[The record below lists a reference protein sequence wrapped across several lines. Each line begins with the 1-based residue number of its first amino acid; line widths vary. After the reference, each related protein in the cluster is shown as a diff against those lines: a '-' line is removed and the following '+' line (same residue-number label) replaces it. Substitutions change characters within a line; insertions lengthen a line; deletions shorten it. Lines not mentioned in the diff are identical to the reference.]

1 VEPGR
6 DSGLGS
12 ASDQIGTPEQV
23 LSDAKTKQE
32 RVRTFLE
39 EQGLDA
45 LVLGRQDNF
54 AWLTAGGDSRVI
66 TTSEMGFGYLI
77 ITGDQKW
84 LVSHSMDGERF
95 IKEQVPDQGYDL
107 VTSYWHQASPEQKVL
122 NLTRGMAVGADFA
135 LEGARQYSQELVD
148 LHYPLTDL
156 DIERC
161 RWIGLTVNNILT
173 DVARNLQPGQTEQ
186 EVAAQLLY
194 EYALAGMTIDVLIV
208 GFDERVR
215 HYRHPMPTDNR
226 LQRYALLHPA
236 ARRWGL
242 HANVTRLV
250 HFGEPPSDTKRAI
263 DGVATIGGHV
273 ATMLAPGVLFADILT
288 EQIRLYRELGYSGE
302 WMYHFQGGITGY
314 ALADPTRCRDQEAR
328 AIERQAYDY
337 FITITGAKFEELTLL
352 TEDGPTFASL
362 GPGWPTRTIRTPKGE
377 IAVPDV
383 LLR

>member
-1 VEPGR
+1 MEVSS
-6 DSGLGS
+6 DSS
-12 ASDQIGTPEQV
+12 QVGTPEQV
-23 LSDAKTKQE
+23 LSDVSIKEE
-32 RVRTFLE
+32 RVHAFLE
-39 EQGLDA
+39 REGLDA

-66 TTSEMGFGYLI
+66 TTSEMGFGYLV
-77 ITGDQKW
+77 ITRDRKW
-84 LVSHSMDGERF
+84 LVSHSMDGQRF
-95 IKEQVPDQGYDL
+95 IEEQVPDQGYDL

-122 NLTRGMAVGADFA
+122 SLTRGMLVGADFA
-135 LEGARQYSQELVD
+135 LEGARQYGQELVD
-148 LHYPLTDL
+148 MHYPLTDL

-161 RWIGLTVNNILT
+161 RWIGLTVNEILT
-173 DVARNLQPGQTEQ
+173 NVAGNLQPGQTEQ

-208 GFDERVR
+208 GFDERIR
-215 HYRHPMPTDNR
+215 RYRHPMPADNK

-236 ARRWGL
+236 ARCWGL

-250 HFGEPPSDTKRAI
+250 HFGEPPSDAKRAM

-273 ATMLAPGVLFADILT
+273 AAMLSPGVPFADILA

-314 ALADPTRCRDQEAR
+314 TLADPTRCKDQEAR
-328 AIERQAYDY
+328 LVERQAFDY

-352 TEDGPTFASL
+352 TEDGPEIASL
-362 GPGWPTRTIRTPKGE
+362 GPDWPTRAIQTPQGV
-377 IAVPDV
+377 IVVPDV
-383 LLR
+383 LIR